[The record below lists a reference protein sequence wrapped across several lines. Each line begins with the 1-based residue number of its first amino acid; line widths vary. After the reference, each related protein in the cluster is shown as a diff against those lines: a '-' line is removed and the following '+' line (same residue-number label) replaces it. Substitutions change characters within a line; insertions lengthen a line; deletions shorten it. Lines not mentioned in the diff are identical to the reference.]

1 MQVVAG
7 EIGAFKT
14 KFQSLLGNT
23 FKNLAG
29 LSPFERG
36 YYSGLRPA
44 TMAGGIWQRH
54 LNFSGND
61 FSYFFVIVGQIKSA
75 IKTIQ
80 AARSGHLCVIHKGS

>member
-7 EIGAFKT
+7 KIGTFKT
-14 KFQSLLGNT
+14 KLQSLLGNA

-36 YYSGLRPA
+36 NYSALRSA
-44 TMAGGIWQRH
+44 STAGGILKWH
-54 LNFSGND
+54 LNFFGNN
-61 FSYFFVIVGQIKSA
+61 FSYFFVVVGQIKGA

-80 AARSGHLCVIHKGS
+80 PARSGHLCVIHKAS